1 MDLKQANCV
10 PLPQNSAAGLA
21 FLREAARTFRT
32 TGAVAPSSR
41 RLAERLA
48 APLAPTCRPR
58 RPAAVLEVGAGTGPV
73 TRVLAGAVGPADR
86 LDVVEINPRF
96 VEILDGALRTD
107 PALSAAADRIRL
119 IPESITDLRIDHGY
133 DVIVSCLPFT
143 NFDPEEVRAILDRYL
158 SVLVPGGH
166 LTFFAYLG
174 THATRS
180 LLSGRRETA
189 RHREVTCLLHDFTR
203 RHSGRA
209 SVVWR
214 NLPPARVWH
223 LRAPRPAARICGF
236 AEKSDIAA
244 GGGRPDQV
252 YLPAPD
258 RMRD

>member
-1 MDLKQANCV
+1 MDLKQANSRS
-10 PLPQNSAAGLA
+10 PQPTSAPWPA

-48 APLAPTCRPR
+48 APLAATGGPR
-58 RPAAVLEVGAGTGPV
+58 RPLAVLEAGAGTGPV

-96 VEILDGALRTD
+96 VEILHGALRTD
-107 PALSAAADRIRL
+107 PALSAAADRIRI
-119 IPESITDLRIDHGY
+119 IPESITEMRVDHGY

-143 NFDPEEVRAILDRYL
+143 NFEPEQVRTILDRYL

-180 LLSGRRETA
+180 LVGGRGEAA
-189 RHREVTCLLHDFTR
+189 RHREVTDLLEDFTR
-203 RHSGRA
+203 RHAGRA

-223 LRAPRPAARICGF
+223 LRVPRHAAR
-236 AEKSDIAA
+236 AA
-244 GGGRPDQV
+244 D
-252 YLPAPD
+252 AA
-258 RMRD
+258 